1 MPPTLGVLQ
10 WTIPGASDAPSPMTV
25 RNIVAVAILGAW
37 LAALGWHVRR
47 EYFGPPGLALAQGAR
62 GLAPGTHFFVVRMD
76 SVAIGYASA
85 RFDTVPDGY
94 VFEDQTILDVPT
106 MGNVERATTR
116 TRVELDNQLSLRA
129 FEFALQSAIGEFRV
143 NGELGADSVLDLRV
157 GAGGEEEQSRLDV
170 TGDVMLDAAVP
181 LRIAASGGLEVGNAF
196 SITVF
201 DPSAMAERR
210 IDMTVAAADTFIVAD
225 SARYDAPTQTFV
237 TTVYDTVPV
246 WRLDQAFG
254 GVTVVTWVD
263 EDGQMVRAESP
274 LGFTIERTV
283 FELARTEFDEARA
296 DAQRAVGYGSVIES
310 TAIAS
315 NVAVDDVALT
325 PRLAVR
331 LRNVEL
337 SGFDLEG
344 GRQTLHGDTLVITRE
359 TDVRDAS
366 YALPYSAEGAP
377 AAQLA
382 STPLIQADDPR
393 IVALARDITGGTRD
407 PAEAARLL
415 NDWVFRTLS
424 KEITLS
430 VPSAVQVLE
439 GGRGDCNE
447 HTVLYVALARA
458 LGLPA
463 RTAAGLVHIDGRFYY
478 HAWPE
483 VWLGDGWAAVDPT
496 LGQYP
501 ADASHIRFIVGGL
514 ARQVELVRLIGRLQ
528 LEVV

>member
-1 MPPTLGVLQ
+1 MTTRGV
-10 WTIPGASDAPSPMTV
+10 
-25 RNIVAVAILGAW
+25 VAVAILGAW
-37 LAALGWHVRR
+37 LVALGWHVRR
-47 EYFGPPGLALAQGAR
+47 EYFGAPGLALAQGAR

-76 SVAIGYASA
+76 GSAIGYASA

-106 MGNVERATTR
+106 MGNVQRATTR
-116 TRVELDNQLSLRA
+116 THVELDQRLGLRA

-143 NGELGADSVLDLRV
+143 NGTLGVDSALDLRI
-157 GAGGEEEQSRLDV
+157 GAGGEEQHSRLDV
-170 TGDVMLDAAVP
+170 ARDVLLDAVVP
-181 LRIAASGGLEVGNAF
+181 LRLAASGGLEVGHAF
-196 SITVF
+196 SVMVF
-201 DPSAMAERR
+201 DPSAMAQRR
-210 IDMTVAAADTFIVAD
+210 LAMTVAAADTFIVAD
-225 SARYDAPTQTFV
+225 SVRYDGATGTFE

-254 GVTVVTWVD
+254 GATVQTWVD

-283 FELARTEFDEARA
+283 FELARAEFDAARGRA
-296 DAQRAVGYGSVIES
+296 ERAVGYGSVIES

-315 NVAVDDVALT
+315 NVDVDDVALM

-331 LRNVEL
+331 LRNVDL
-337 SGFDLEG
+337 TGFDLAG
-344 GRQTLHGDTLVITRE
+344 GRQALHGDTLIITRE
-359 TDVRDAS
+359 TDVLRAG
-366 YALPYSAEGAP
+366 YALPYSGSGAP
-377 AAQLA
+377 VAQLE

-393 IVALARDITGGTRD
+393 IVALARDITGGTQD
-407 PAEAARLL
+407 PADAARLL
-415 NDWVFRTLS
+415 NDWVHRTLR

-430 VPSAVQVLE
+430 VPSALQVLE

-458 LGLPA
+458 IGLPA
-463 RTAAGLVHIDGRFYY
+463 RTAAGLVHIRGRFYY

-483 VWLGDGWAAVDPT
+483 VWLGNDWAAVDPT

-501 ADASHIRFIVGGL
+501 ADASHIRFILGGL